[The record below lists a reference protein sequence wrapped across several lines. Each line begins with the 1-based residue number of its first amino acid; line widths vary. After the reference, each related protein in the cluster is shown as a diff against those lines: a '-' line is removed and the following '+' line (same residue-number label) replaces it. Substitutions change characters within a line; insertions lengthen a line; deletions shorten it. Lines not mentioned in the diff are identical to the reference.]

1 MVAITDSGENIHLT
15 RQATPKMA
23 SVTINHEMKARLSD
37 GSTMD
42 STHISTLQLPGL
54 IRLARQIQ
62 IFPKIQTS
70 PLISLGVLWDD
81 GCNITLDKQS
91 MPINKNGE

>member
-1 MVAITDSGENIHLT
+1 MCLIHYINIPPNPTSTNTLSITDAGANIHLT

-62 IFPKIQTS
+62 IFPKYRH
-70 PLISLGVLWDD
+70 PH
-81 GCNITLDKQS
+81 
-91 MPINKNGE
+91 